1 MIQILDKEKCVG
13 CHACYSCCPLQCI
26 AMEEDS
32 EGFRYPQVDRDV
44 CINCKKC
51 EEVCPVIQKPV
62 LHDFSEI
69 SIAAYSKDEQIRN
82 SSSSGGVFSVLAQI
96 VLKHGGVVF
105 GAAFDSNFQVHHIMV
120 DSIDG
125 LEKLRGSK
133 YVQSRIENTF
143 KEAKKILKSGRK
155 VYFSGTPCQIDGF
168 KNYLG
173 REYDNLI
180 TQDIICHGVPAPL
193 VWGRYLDSVREGL
206 NSEVKHVTFRDKA
219 LGWRK
224 YSVKIEG
231 ANGTVE
237 MSTF

>member
-133 YVQSRIENTF
+133 YVQSRIETTF

-155 VYFSGTPCQIDGF
+155 VYFSGTPCQIDR
-168 KNYLG
+168 K
-173 REYDNLI
+173 
-180 TQDIICHGVPAPL
+180 
-193 VWGRYLDSVREGL
+193 SV
-206 NSEVKHVTFRDKA
+206 V
-219 LGWRK
+219 
-224 YSVKIEG
+224 
-231 ANGTVE
+231 
-237 MSTF
+237 